1 MLEFDSISFV
11 DTYFY
16 CHCLERDLAE
26 LYDLKCS
33 LPLSPSVSACLRA
46 VRVCLRGTFGTDLSV
61 PCACFAGGFVKLPD
75 VFRLGIMMALIN
87 ISIWILVAT
96 PWWKILGL
104 Y

>member
-1 MLEFDSISFV
+1 MLSLSLRLSV
-11 DTYFY
+11 
-16 CHCLERDLAE
+16 LACA
-26 LYDLKCS
+26 L
-33 LPLSPSVSACLRA
+33 